1 MWITAI
7 TCICIHSD
15 STDYQACLHSCVPH
29 TCPRLFFKSICI
41 FVTFLLPWSSSSSRS
56 WQIGSAKR
64 LGGSSR
70 LFWQWPQFIS
80 GALPPLSYHSLI
92 YNFTSNEIATKNTEK
107 WGEIWLDR
115 FIMLFCVWYRVYSSV
130 LISAFGLQWNIFQLH
145 WFAISL
151 FLIITRCWCQR

>member
-80 GALPPLSYHSLI
+80 GALPPLSSHSLI

-107 WGEIWLDR
+107 WGSSCYFVSDIAFIVVFLYLHLDCNETSPN
-115 FIMLFCVWYRVYSSV
+115 FIDLPSVYSWLLPDV
-130 LISAFGLQWNIFQLH
+130 GVRGKI
-145 WFAISL
+145 
-151 FLIITRCWCQR
+151 